1 MATTITNNF
10 TTYND
15 SSGVFTYTGPAGS
28 NLQDTHKGGY
38 WCWEDSKT
46 PSSGTGPSSGYNT
59 GYIYTEASSPTSG
72 GDVFTLITSDTY
84 DLSISTLDLSFYYN
98 AHCVTAPKV
107 TISVW
112 NGSRWNVEDIF
123 TPDDLKNKWHKYSLE
138 INTYTNNDAK
148 IKIDVEMP
156 TRGTTYRHD
165 FAIDVF
171 TVSLT
176 SSNDPIVLYY
186 KDYNILKYKNDGIVF
201 DGTAKT
207 TTDLESIINNF
218 LSNSDNYLFTNY
230 PNGYIIYGPNNIAYY
245 IKRHKYDYIKY
256 DTDLVTINDAED
268 VVGWSGINIT
278 SDRLTSMNKMKSIS
292 SITNTGSNIVTYT
305 PSNPID
311 LTNQIF
317 RMWTFPSL
325 FIYLKKTN
333 AIRLYMSDGSNDAYW
348 DLYENDSYKGG
359 WINAILDTNKP
370 STDGSVNFANITSIS
385 IYYDYK
391 ITLDNKINTWVD
403 FLRTGNNAYLSGLD
417 VSLKDAVFIDNAES
431 ISFGMLS
438 KVENDDVYV
447 LKSNLTIGNTIDTT
461 YSEHNAI
468 IVFDE
473 VLNNTIDPTIKYIG
487 NGNVGEVT
495 LTDVTISSK
504 SVNYIFDISDTGLTK
519 VEILNCNISNAKT
532 VKLNSKTVITDIKSN
547 VFNNC
552 GSIYVNG
559 SVFKDIAITNSGD
572 DNKGVIIVDSDTA
585 LDNSSNVYFKTNT
598 SYCVYVEANVSV
610 VNMSDYIFDAPDGS
624 QGCYALYWAGTT
636 GTLTV
641 NSVGRTN
648 ISYSGTLSAGGTI
661 VINKVDSI
669 DLETLTN
676 KVDLVAADVRQ
687 IKVAQGTNLAE
698 TEEMIITS
706 SGVRLVL

>member
-1 MATTITNNF
+1 MATTIINNF

-15 SSGVFTYTGPAGS
+15 SSGVFAYTGPAGS
-28 NLQDTHKGGY
+28 DLKDSAKGGY
-38 WCWEDSKT
+38 WCWDNNST
-46 PSSGTGPSSGYNT
+46 SSNGTGPNSGYNE
-59 GYIYTEASSPTSG
+59 GYIYTESSSPTNG
-72 GDVFTLITSDTY
+72 NDVFTAITSDTY
-84 DLSISTLDLSFYYN
+84 DLSISKLDLSFYYN
-98 AHCVTAPKV
+98 AHCETAPKV

-112 NGSRWNVEDIF
+112 NGSRWNIEDAF
-123 TPDDLKNKWHKYSLE
+123 RPDDLTDTWHFYSLE
-138 INTYTNNDAK
+138 ISTYNNTDAK
-148 IKIDVEMP
+148 IKIDVKMP
-156 TRGTTYRHD
+156 TSGATYRHD

-176 SSNDPIVLYY
+176 ASDDPIVLYY
-186 KDYNILKYKNDGIVF
+186 KDYSILKYKSDGIVF

-207 TTDLESIINNF
+207 TSELETIINNF
-218 LSNSDNYLFTNY
+218 LVNTSNYLFTNY
-230 PNGYIIYGPNNIAYY
+230 PDGYLIYGPNNIAYY
-245 IKRHKYDYIKY
+245 IKRYKNDYIKY

-268 VVGWSGINIT
+268 VVGWSGVNLAT
-278 SDRLTSMNKMKSIS
+278 DRLTSMNKMKSVA
-292 SITNTGSNIVTYT
+292 SITNTGSNIITYT
-305 PSNPID
+305 SPTPID

-333 AIRLYMSDGSNDAYW
+333 AVRLYMSDGVNDAYW

-359 WINAILDTNKP
+359 WINVILDTNKQP
-370 STDGSVNFANITSIS
+370 TYGAVDFSSISTIS

-417 VSLKDAVFIDNAES
+417 ISLKDAVFIDTAES

-438 KVENDDVYV
+438 KVDNDNVYI

-461 YSEHNAI
+461 YTEHNAI

-473 VLNNTIDPTIKYIG
+473 VLSNTIDPTIKYIG
-487 NGNVGEVT
+487 NGNIGEVS
-495 LTDVTISSK
+495 LTDVAISSN
-504 SVNYIFDISDTGLTK
+504 SLNYTFDISDSGLTK
-519 VEILNCNISNAKT
+519 IEILNCNITNAKV
-532 VKLNSKTVITDIKSN
+532 VKLNSKTVITSIRNN
-547 VFNNC
+547 VFNSC

-559 SVFKDIAITNSGD
+559 SMFKDVAITNSGD
-572 DNKGVIIVDSDTA
+572 SNKGVIIVDSDTA

-610 VNMSDYIFDAPDGS
+610 VNMSDYMFDAPDGS

-636 GTLTV
+636 GTLMV
-641 NSVGRTN
+641 NSIGRTN
-648 ISYSGTLSAGGTI
+648 IEYSGTLSAGGTV